1 MSIVKKI
8 IVISLMSVLITG
20 CHTQDSNK
28 SAKYALLYSNDK
40 TESFDSS
47 SFVMFDANGEI
58 AKEESFDGTLFTQF
72 TQYDDK
78 LITNNGQEIVEY
90 SDDKINSSKYKK
102 QLNAYSSELNSFE
115 YKNQLYWFV
124 HGGNGEVYNSYLYCY
139 NNQNSLTMTNGSVY
153 GYLLDKNHIYV
164 VMGNDWHGDISKN
177 TAMKVVKIDLDKFE
191 IVNEVVSDMSS
202 DVTMNL
208 IEQGENIFS
217 KDEILFSISM
227 PSDKER
233 NPSYLYSFSL
243 KDGSLTK
250 LLNLSESGIDT
261 GTDETYFQG
270 NSFVYNNAIYF
281 FLRNGELYRIT
292 MKNDYHVEKV
302 LTLPDCLIGSIST
315 YRVIDNHLVC
325 VYNKNASENRYSLIE
340 YDLENYQVVEDI
352 LLEKVSSLLTQK
364 YPVGVPKK

>member
-124 HGGNGEVYNSYLYCY
+124 HGGNGEVYNSYLY
-139 NNQNSLTMTNGSVY
+139 
-153 GYLLDKNHIYV
+153 
-164 VMGNDWHGDISKN
+164 
-177 TAMKVVKIDLDKFE
+177 
-191 IVNEVVSDMSS
+191 
-202 DVTMNL
+202 
-208 IEQGENIFS
+208 
-217 KDEILFSISM
+217 
-227 PSDKER
+227 
-233 NPSYLYSFSL
+233 
-243 KDGSLTK
+243 
-250 LLNLSESGIDT
+250 
-261 GTDETYFQG
+261 
-270 NSFVYNNAIYF
+270 
-281 FLRNGELYRIT
+281 
-292 MKNDYHVEKV
+292 
-302 LTLPDCLIGSIST
+302 
-315 YRVIDNHLVC
+315 
-325 VYNKNASENRYSLIE
+325 
-340 YDLENYQVVEDI
+340 
-352 LLEKVSSLLTQK
+352 
-364 YPVGVPKK
+364 